1 MLRNVSVYSFF
12 NMLSVWKTM
21 CSNFVVKPEKS
32 NSNLCFT
39 WFDSA
44 PYKRNKKGRKSR
56 VLFFIKIKFSKRSK
70 IFFRIWWMQKVLSLE
85 SVLKNTSNII
95 LSWCNKPSIAIN
107 NILSMFL
114 KLFNFLASLKVFKR
128 STMKKNITIV
138 LEISR

>member
-12 NMLSVWKTM
+12 NMLSVWKTL
-21 CSNFVVKPEKS
+21 CWNSVVKSEKS

-39 WFDSA
+39 WFDSV
-44 PYKRNKKGRKSR
+44 PYKRNKKCRKSR

-128 STMKKNITIV
+128 STMKKNITII

>member
-12 NMLSVWKTM
+12 NMLSVWKTL
-21 CSNFVVKPEKS
+21 CWNSVVKSEKS

-39 WFDSA
+39 WFDSV
-44 PYKRNKKGRKSR
+44 PYKRNKKCRKSR

>member
-1 MLRNVSVYSFF
+1 MSRNVSVYSFF
-12 NMLSVWKTM
+12 NMLSAWKTL
-21 CSNFVVKPEKS
+21 CWNSVVKYEKS
-32 NSNLCFT
+32 NSNLCFA
-39 WFDSA
+39 WFDSV
-44 PYKRNKKGRKSR
+44 PYKRNKKDRKSR

-128 STMKKNITIV
+128 STMKKNITVV
-138 LEISR
+138 LQISR

>member
-1 MLRNVSVYSFF
+1 MSRNVSVYSFF
-12 NMLSVWKTM
+12 NMLSAWKTL
-21 CSNFVVKPEKS
+21 CWNSVVKYEKS

-39 WFDSA
+39 WFDSV
-44 PYKRNKKGRKSR
+44 PYKRNKKDRKSR

-128 STMKKNITIV
+128 STMKKNITVV
-138 LEISR
+138 LQISR